1 MAGEGY
7 RALAQAKQKQRKIE
21 WEKNVGMEGISAFG
35 ELTAFAGGQAKQTET
50 AWDEYETG
58 YEALGGDPADIEKRG
73 GFFKQLGQTLIPGGD
88 KGFFQR
94 PEGEVK
100 ISGKMYDRSK
110 IQKAGSFL
118 GSDAASTLNQTIRDE
133 YLGRTAPGKEIPKT
147 FTSHLKFDQTGGVG
161 VNAGFGTGTGGIQ
174 KDFLKDYKM
183 TSIDVGERG
192 RYATET
198 VAIQES
204 QLKDIR
210 KSQAVSFGVQHELT
224 GKDFQPSVAV
234 GERERDAA
242 GTVAIQAHQQEQLN
256 LMSQGRAPGL
266 FRQTREGGAPV
277 QDNSL
282 DAILES
288 QSVSATEADKR
299 SSVIDYGGSGTGIDP
314 NIQGTGNEFIDR
326 QLGGYTESPLTAYEK
341 YMKRLQEGDV
351 IKQET
356 GFYKR

>member
-73 GFFKQLGQTLIPGGD
+73 GFFKQVGQTLIPGGD

-183 TSIDVGERG
+183 PSIDVGERG
-192 RYATET
+192 RDAT
-198 VAIQES
+198 
-204 QLKDIR
+204 
-210 KSQAVSFGVQHELT
+210 
-224 GKDFQPSVAV
+224 
-234 GERERDAA
+234 